1 MKIIFDSSSTV
12 RKLAALHSKMVRG
25 KRPATCR
32 ELKFAV
38 YVHQTGPEIF
48 WTPSGYARTC
58 GINGMGWV
66 RLWGNLQN
74 YALLTRILAAIL
86 CKLCALHSISLCKF
100 GYCDASCV

>member
-1 MKIIFDSSSTV
+1 M

-48 WTPSGYARTC
+48 WTPSKKFYTPLGMLGRVEL
-58 GINGMGWV
+58 MGWHG
-66 RLWGNLQN
+66 LDCGE
-74 YALLTRILAAIL
+74 T
-86 CKLCALHSISLCKF
+86 CKIMPCGLGF
-100 GYCDASCV
+100 